1 MFLGPIAE
9 NLSESSVVLFQAESP
24 MQNTLELSDTES
36 CDSIYEV
43 AIHRKE
49 LGPAP
54 SSACR
59 TDSMCDFI
67 LPDEAQCPTCA
78 QVAILRSELEQKSL
92 VLDAR
97 SNDVNSLKREL
108 ESAKEKI
115 SSLRAQLEEN
125 TRSLLSC
132 VSVNG
137 QSS

>member
-1 MFLGPIAE
+1 MFLVAE

-36 CDSIYEV
+36 CDSVYEV

-49 LGPAP
+49 LPL
-54 SSACR
+54 SACR

-92 VLDAR
+92 VLEAR
-97 SNDVNSLKREL
+97 SSDVNSLKREL
-108 ESAKEKI
+108 ELAKEKI

-125 TRSLLSC
+125 TRNLWSC

>member
-1 MFLGPIAE
+1 MFLVAE

-36 CDSIYEV
+36 CDSVYEV

-49 LGPAP
+49 LP
-54 SSACR
+54 SSACK

-92 VLDAR
+92 VLEAR
-97 SNDVNSLKREL
+97 SSDVNSLKREL
-108 ESAKEKI
+108 ELAKEKI

-125 TRSLLSC
+125 TRNLWSC

>member
-1 MFLGPIAE
+1 MDHDYCQTLHSNVAE

-36 CDSIYEV
+36 CDSVYEV

-49 LGPAP
+49 LS

-67 LPDEAQCPTCA
+67 LPDDAQCPTCA

-92 VLDAR
+92 VLEAR
-97 SNDVNSLKREL
+97 SSDVNSLKQEL
-108 ESAKEKI
+108 ELAKEKI

-125 TRSLLSC
+125 T
-132 VSVNG
+132 
-137 QSS
+137 